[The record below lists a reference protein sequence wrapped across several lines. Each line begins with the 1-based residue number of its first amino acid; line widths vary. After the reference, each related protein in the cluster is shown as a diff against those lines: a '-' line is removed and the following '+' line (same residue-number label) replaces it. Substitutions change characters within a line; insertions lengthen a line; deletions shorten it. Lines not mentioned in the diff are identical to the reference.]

1 MNSVNNEKNKKRS
14 RLIIAVIAI
23 VELSVIAGLITWA
36 WIEGSVSPG
45 LKGNNL
51 QIASSPGLIM
61 SIDNRQTDVI
71 NINDYILD
79 RPDAPFV
86 LAEAS
91 SNDGR
96 NIVIRKTFDDDT
108 QQTNI
113 NDVYVYP
120 AVSADENVKFIDI
133 RFKLRS
139 DYDVGYQNV
148 WLDSSRC
155 YIRER
160 ETENELEAIRISVT
174 VTRESS
180 GSPFP
185 AIFAENV
192 TTDSSMRTTNA
203 VGDPGTYDE
212 TTGKIIG
219 SRPQVVHSFESYDSS
234 YTGSTPLISN
244 LASGEEA
251 NIEVRI
257 WLEGGDPSC
266 IDYDDT
272 ANSGYNSIAGKNLD
286 LSIFFR
292 SEAAA
297 NQNP

>member
-1 MNSVNNEKNKKRS
+1 MNIVKNEKNKKRS

-23 VELSVIAGLITWA
+23 VELAVIAGLITWA

-96 NIVIRKTFDDDT
+96 NIVIRKTFDDDS

-139 DYDVGYQNV
+139 DYDIGYQNV

-155 YIRER
+155 FIKER

-174 VTRESS
+174 VTRES
-180 GSPFP
+180 GSPP
-185 AIFAENV
+185 TAIFAENV
-192 TTDSSMRTTNA
+192 TTDSSMRTINA

-212 TTGKIIG
+212 VTGKIIS
-219 SRPQVVHSFESYDSS
+219 SRSQVVYSFESRDNS
-234 YTGSTPLISN
+234 YPGSTPLISN

-286 LSIFFR
+286 LSIFFK

>member
-45 LKGNNL
+45 LKGDNL

-133 RFKLRS
+133 KFKLRS
-139 DYDVGYQNV
+139 DYETGYQNV

-155 YIRER
+155 FIKER

-174 VTRESS
+174 VTRES
-180 GSPFP
+180 GSPP
-185 AIFAENV
+185 TAIFAENV
-192 TTDSSMRTTNA
+192 TTDSSMRTINA
-203 VGDPGTYDE
+203 VGDAGTYDVD
-212 TTGKIIG
+212 TGKIIG
-219 SRPQVVHSFESYDSS
+219 SRSQLVHSFESYDNE
-234 YTGSTPLISN
+234 YTGSTPLISR

-272 ANSGYNSIAGKNLD
+272 AISGYGSIAGKNLD
-286 LSIFFR
+286 LSIFFK
-292 SEAAA
+292 SEVATS
-297 NQNP
+297 QNP